1 MRKIYSRLVSAILLL
16 FCLSCSKLVK
26 KEKPENSPL
35 CLSDSLRRMISLCN
49 VTKEPVLEIMKL
61 TGKIDAD
68 ESKMIKVYPLVGG
81 YVEKVNIELGDYVE
95 KGQILAVV
103 RSIEAAEIEKDVIGD
118 LSQLQI
124 AEKNVQVAEDMYG
137 SGLLSEKDYVQAKN
151 EYKKTKAEYERS
163 LEIFNIYSLDKN
175 SRYVIKAPMSGF
187 VVDKDIN
194 AGMQLR
200 SDNQNHILKIANT
213 TNVWV
218 IANVYETDVNKI
230 KMGSTVKIHVLAYPD
245 REFVGKIDKLYDFID
260 PETKVLKARVNLE
273 NKELLLKPEMLANV
287 NVHISKGDSLPSI
300 PSDAIIFVNNKNYV
314 ITYKDKCNLEIREVN
329 IVSNVNNRS
338 FIMGGISTGEKII
351 CKKQLLVFA
360 ALND

>member
-1 MRKIYSRLVSAILLL
+1 MKNSFVVLC
-16 FCLSCSKLVK
+16 FCLFLATVSSCSKLAK
-26 KEKPENSPL
+26 KEKNENL
-35 CLSDSLRRMISLCN
+35 QVCLSDSLRRMISLCN
-49 VTKEPVLEIMKL
+49 VTKEPVFEIMKL

-95 KGQILAVV
+95 RGQILAVV

-124 AEKNVQVAEDMYG
+124 AEKNVQVAEDMYR

-151 EYKKTKAEYERS
+151 EYNKTKAEYDRS

-218 IANVYETDVNKI
+218 IANIYETDVNKI
-230 KMGSTVKIHVLAYPD
+230 KQGSSVKVNVLAYPEK
-245 REFVGKIDKLYDFID
+245 EFVGKIDKLYDFID
-260 PETKVLKARVNLE
+260 PDTKVLKARVNLE

-287 NVHISKGDSLPSI
+287 NVHISKKDSLPSI

-314 ITYKDKCNLEIREVN
+314 ITYKDKCDMQVREIDV
-329 IVSNVNNRS
+329 VSTVNNRS
-338 FIMGGISTGEKII
+338 YISGGISIGEKIV

-360 ALND
+360 TLND